1 MDEKF
6 CLKWNDFLTNVSN
19 SFRKL
24 RSNDSFYDVTLVSD
38 DQQQVSAHKVVLASS
53 SEYFKNILTSN
64 KHSHPM
70 LCLSGVNITDLKNVL
85 DYVYN
90 GEIQIYQN
98 NLDHFLEIAQRF
110 QLDGLLGGPD
120 LDEDIRSNKAEAEEF
135 ELNNFKETEN
145 MLSSQLKSA
154 DLENEIVKVQKEK
167 IISVQSFQFENI
179 EELDMKIEEM
189 MERQSD
195 GKYLCLTCGKLAR
208 KVHLKEHVEIHIDG
222 LSFPCQFCNKSFRLR
237 NTFRRHKCT
246 HQQ

>member
-1 MDEKF
+1 M
-6 CLKWNDFLTNVSN
+6 N
-19 SFRKL
+19 
-24 RSNDSFYDVTLVSD
+24 
-38 DQQQVSAHKVVLASS
+38 
-53 SEYFKNILTSN
+53 
-64 KHSHPM
+64 
-70 LCLSGVNITDLKNVL
+70 
-85 DYVYN
+85 
-90 GEIQIYQN
+90 
-98 NLDHFLEIAQRF
+98 
-110 QLDGLLGGPD
+110 
-120 LDEDIRSNKAEAEEF
+120 EF
-135 ELNNFKETEN
+135 
-145 MLSSQLKSA
+145 
-154 DLENEIVKVQKEK
+154 VKVQKEK